1 MTLKELIKNAY
12 SEQFAVGG
20 FGFYNLESAKAIV
33 EAVQK
38 TKKPAFL
45 MVTEKSIEYA
55 GLDQLLG
62 VVEKLKREAET
73 PFYLHLDHGK
83 NVETVRK
90 CVKSGF
96 DSVMFDG
103 SGLPFDQNSALSREL
118 CRYARRN
125 GVVFE
130 AEIGHVGGKEDNVS
144 ANTFKTNPSEALHFQ
159 ELVKPDMLAVAIGNI
174 HGEQTAKEE
183 LDFTLLA
190 KISDLIKSP
199 LVLHGC
205 SNRAS
210 REYQV
215 AISQGIV
222 KINIDTELRQMF
234 VDGITAALK
243 KKQKDPREILAL
255 ASKKISGRVAEKIEL
270 FSNSKMFY
278 R

>member
-1 MTLKELIKNAY
+1 MSLRELIKKAY
-12 SEQFAVGG
+12 TEHFAVGG
-20 FGFYNLESAKAIV
+20 FGFYNLESARAIV
-33 EAVQK
+33 EAVKK
-38 TKKPAFL
+38 TKKPAML

-55 GLDQLLG
+55 GLNQLFG
-62 VVEKLKREAET
+62 IVEKLKKDSEI

-83 NVETVRK
+83 NIETIRH

-103 SGLPFDQNSALSREL
+103 SGLPFDQNAALSKEL

-125 GVVFE
+125 GVTFE

-144 ANTFKTNPSEALHFQ
+144 AKTFKTNPSEALHFY
-159 ELVKPDMLAVAIGNI
+159 ELVKPDMMAVAIGNI

-190 KISDLIKSP
+190 KISDLVKAP

-205 SNRAS
+205 SNRAA

-234 VDGITAALK
+234 VEGVTMALK
-243 KKQKDPREILAL
+243 KKQKDPREILSL
-255 ASKKISGRVAEKIEL
+255 ASKQIADRVSEKIEL
-270 FSNSKMFY
+270 FSCSKLVC
-278 R
+278 